1 MIFKTNSGSTCCSVL
16 FDCKTIFVANCGDS
30 RAIMCSYS
38 NKIGIRIK
46 QLSNDHKPSLPEEM
60 GRIRKSGGRIE
71 TFKGMNGENL
81 GPERVWLMNE
91 DTPGLAMSRSIGDN

>member
-1 MIFKTNSGSTCCSVL
+1 MN
-16 FDCKTIFVANCGDS
+16 
-30 RAIMCSYS
+30 
-38 NKIGIRIK
+38 
-46 QLSNDHKPSLPEEM
+46 
-60 GRIRKSGGRIE
+60 RIRKSGGRIE